1 MDIYFILYSY
11 FFIIHVV
18 PDPIVKVNA
27 PNSQIVGEPLT
38 LKSTITTVRGITS
51 RVDIVWSSDGLE
63 LKRIEGIES
72 SLAKNNS
79 VIYMDSY
86 NISLLSTDDEGRTY
100 QCAVI
105 INQVLAIIVN
115 SSITLD
121 VTGEFYISIFN
132 III

>member
-1 MDIYFILYSY
+1 MNIYFIMYSY

-27 PNSQIVGEPLT
+27 PDSQIVGEPLT
-38 LKSTITTVRGITS
+38 LESSITTVRGITS

-72 SLAKNNS
+72 SLTKNNS

-121 VTGEFYISIFN
+121 VTGELYISIFN

>member
-1 MDIYFILYSY
+1 MNIYFIMYSY

-27 PNSQIVGEPLT
+27 PDSQIVGEPLT
-38 LKSTITTVRGITS
+38 LESSITTVRGITS

-72 SLAKNNS
+72 SLTKNNS

>member
-1 MDIYFILYSY
+1 MNIYFIMYSY

-18 PDPIVKVNA
+18 PDPIIKVNA
-27 PNSQIVGEPLT
+27 PDSQIVGEPLT
-38 LKSTITTVRGITS
+38 LESSITTVRGITS

-72 SLAKNNS
+72 SLTKNNS

-121 VTGEFYISIFN
+121 VTGELYISIF
-132 III
+132 